1 MNRIV
6 KLSEVCDFLDNQ
18 RIPIE
23 ESLRKS
29 GKYPYYGANG
39 IQDWVDG
46 YIFDEPLILLA
57 EDGGHFGSKT
67 QPIAYKIFGKSW
79 VNNHA
84 HVLRPKNNC
93 NIDYLVFILSYY
105 DVTSII
111 SGTTRPKLTKGNA
124 ESISFP
130 LPPLPEQQ
138 RIAAFLQKADRL
150 RSMRRYARQLSD
162 GYLQSVFLEMFEGER
177 EESRKEILGDIAEIA
192 SGVTKGQNF
201 KGRKTIEVPYLR
213 VANVQD
219 GYLNLTEIKTIQALP
234 SEVINLH
241 LKIGDILMTEGGD
254 YDKLGRGTI
263 WHGEI
268 DPCIHQNHIFRVRLD
283 NKKLIPE
290 FFDTYLLTRG
300 VKNYFL
306 TASKKTTNLATIN
319 MTQLKKLPVIIPPM
333 KDQERFAAIYRRN
346 KHFRNQQSES
356 MRQAEHLFQSLL
368 QQAFQGEP

>member
-1 MNRIV
+1 MLPWKELEFDKAFSDMTSKAHKIDQSQFLTSGNFPIIDQGQKFIAGFTVDKTLVWKRQLPVIIFGDHTRIV
-6 KLSEVCDFLDNQ
+6 KFVDFPFVL
-18 RIPIE
+18 
-23 ESLRKS
+23 
-29 GKYPYYGANG
+29 GA
-39 IQDWVDG
+39 DG
-46 YIFDEPLILLA
+46 T
-57 EDGGHFGSKT
+57 K
-67 QPIAYKIFGKSW
+67 
-79 VNNHA
+79 
-84 HVLRPKNNC
+84 VLEINRE
-93 NIDYLVFILSYY
+93 I
-105 DVTSII
+105 
-111 SGTTRPKLTKGNA
+111 
-124 ESISFP
+124 FP
-130 LPPLPEQQ
+130 LFAYYQLLSHEIPSAGYSRHFKFLKEWIVRFPNYLEQQ
-138 RIAAFLQKADRL
+138 RIAAILQKADRL
-150 RSMRRYARQLSD
+150 RRLRRYARQLSN
-162 GYLQSVFLEMFEGER
+162 GYLQSVFLEMFKGER
-177 EESRKEILGDIAEIA
+177 EEFKKEILGDIAEIA

-290 FFDTYLLTRG
+290 FFDTYLLTRC

-306 TASKKTTNLATIN
+306 AASKKTTNLATIN
-319 MTQLKKLPVIIPPM
+319 MTQIKKLPVIMPPM
-333 KDQERFAAIYRRN
+333 KEQERFAAIYRRN
-346 KHFRNQQSES
+346 EHFRNQQSES

-368 QQAFQGEP
+368 QRAFQGEL